1 LDVRLQTIVDELL
14 QWVDV
19 SLTSGHRGQEEQD
32 ELYRT
37 KKSKLK
43 YPKSKHNSYPSL
55 AVDLQPYPYPENEHD
70 LRAALGYIAGLSM
83 MIAHKYGWK
92 LRWGGDWDSDGSVVD
107 NGFDDLY
114 HLELV
119 NAEDTHTSNL
129 GDGAASDGN
138 EPHRGRT

>member
-19 SLTSGHRGQEEQD
+19 SLISGHRGQEEQD
-32 ELYRT
+32 EYYRT
-37 KKSKLK
+37 DRSKVR
-43 YPKSKHNSYPSL
+43 YPNSKHNSYPSL

-92 LRWGGDWDSDGSVVD
+92 LRWGGDWDSNGSVVD

-119 NAEDTHTSNL
+119 DAEANDAGGCGDSPCVGNDTS
-129 GDGAASDGN
+129 G
-138 EPHRGRT
+138 EQ

>member
-1 LDVRLQTIVDELL
+1 MDVRLQTIVDELL

-19 SLTSGHRGQEEQD
+19 SLVCGHRGQEEQD
-32 ELYRT
+32 EFYRT
-37 KKSKLK
+37 GRSKVK
-43 YPKSKHNSYPSL
+43 FPNSKHNSYPSL

-119 NAEDTHTSNL
+119 NAESDNAGNL
-129 GDGAASDGN
+129 GNGAVSDRS
-138 EPHRGRT
+138 EPTGRT